1 MSGVEECQSQLIW
14 KERTCLKIDFY
25 KAYVSHNQ
33 DFEYDHTVDIK
44 FREKNYLIAIFRLR
58 SVAYSMF
65 AKNSAS
71 FPIKSN
77 FVLPK
82 TFMEQ
87 LTQFNST
94 QFNL

>member
-1 MSGVEECQSQLIW
+1 MSGAEECQFQVIW
-14 KERTCLKIDFY
+14 KEITCLKIDFY
-25 KAYVSHNQ
+25 KAYVTHNR
-33 DFEYDHTVDIK
+33 DFECDHTVDIK
-44 FREKNYLIAIFRLR
+44 FREKNYLIAIFRLH
-58 SVAYSMF
+58 SVAYSTF

-87 LTQFNST
+87 PTQFNST